1 MRRPHRLWWLA
12 LHDRGRPCTV
22 LCANIW
28 RNSSDGPR
36 YPQPAAEPCGNGM
49 STERCRLCVQLRG
62 GHRLQVG
69 VGGGFRRRSP
79 AECRARMRLAR
90 PRIRTLWTT
99 PPSLDGW
106 KCTVACDLCTRLH
119 CSRARAA
126 YFGASRVVDPRP
138 DVDVDAFVV
147 NAAVKIRPRRG
158 RGRGRRGRRRRRRG
172 WRSGRRRRCR
182 PPWADSDLH
191 RKAQACTRPHA
202 GRRQVVIDHHRRVVA
217 GLEQRVVSGARP
229 DNRASDI
236 SPIRSCIQHCTRIR
250 IAGGGGWGSGHR
262 VILQFGAQIGAHE
275 GEVLFTQPVK
285 RSDSLGVR
293 RLCQ

>member
-1 MRRPHRLWWLA
+1 MTVGVR
-12 LHDRGRPCTV
+12 V
-22 LCANIW
+22 LCSAPI
-28 RNSSDGPR
+28 SGAILAMGQGMHSPR
-36 YPQPAAEPCGNGM
+36 AAEPCENGM

-236 SPIRSCIQHCTRIR
+236 SPIRSCIQHCTSIR
-250 IAGGGGWGSGHR
+250 IAGGGGWGAGHR

-275 GEVLFTQPVK
+275 GEVLFTQLVK
-285 RSDSLGVR
+285 CSELFWVR